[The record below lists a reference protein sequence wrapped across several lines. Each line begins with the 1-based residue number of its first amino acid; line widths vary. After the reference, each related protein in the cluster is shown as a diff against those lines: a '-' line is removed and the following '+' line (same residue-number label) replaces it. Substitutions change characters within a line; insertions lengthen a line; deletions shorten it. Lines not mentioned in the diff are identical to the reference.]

1 MVISNKQ
8 CPLLYTRER
17 IIETYAET
25 IIMGLFLCCAI
36 CLEKHKK
43 KIKERLY
50 KKRLTTTIFNKVI
63 I

>member
-36 CLEKHKK
+36 CLEKNSNKN
-43 KIKERLY
+43 
-50 KKRLTTTIFNKVI
+50 KRKVI
-63 I
+63 QKTFNDYNI